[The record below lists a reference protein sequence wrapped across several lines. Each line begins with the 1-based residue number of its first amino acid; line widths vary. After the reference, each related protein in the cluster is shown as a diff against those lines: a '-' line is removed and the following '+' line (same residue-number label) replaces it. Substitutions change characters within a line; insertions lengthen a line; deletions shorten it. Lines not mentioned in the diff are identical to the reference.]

1 VSNTSSNVSSS
12 REKKGLFF
20 VQIYAA
26 AKSEDEDEALEAL
39 NELKDILSE
48 EVRANEVLSKGKL
61 VGWDE
66 PYLEEDEGVFVAY
79 DNFILETKEF
89 VETIEKELNEIKLK
103 ALKKHSKPKLC
114 EIEWEICEFEK

>member
-1 VSNTSSNVSSS
+1 MSYRSSSKDNVSNTSSNVSSS

-66 PYLEEDEGVFVAY
+66 PYLEEDEGVFVVY
-79 DNFILETKEF
+79 DNFFDVGSFKFTRDMGSS
-89 VETIEKELNEIKLK
+89 NG
-103 ALKKHSKPKLC
+103 
-114 EIEWEICEFEK
+114 